1 MSFLSVTPP
10 NLPMADDEYL
20 RLGEEDFRRV
30 LRLYFNRL
38 NADLQALSAPGGA
51 ALLNTPTALYFCTN
65 TQPILVTDTAYPIF
79 FCNTYY
85 QNQITLSNNEESTF
99 TASISGTTMT
109 VSAVATG
116 TVLVGATITGTGVT
130 TGTRIVS
137 AGTGTGGTGTY
148 TVSDSQTV
156 SSTTITGSSPVRV
169 TANKAGIYNFQLS
182 AQLLS
187 TSGSPKDVQVWIRRD
202 GTDIGYSSRTFT
214 NEINNGHFEMQW
226 AFNIDLE
233 ADGYI
238 EMMWAA
244 DSTAVSLQST
254 APSSPYPGTA
264 SAVLAVNYV
273 SNLEGFDIATPP
285 SP

>member
-1 MSFLSVTPP
+1 MGFLSAPPP
-10 NLPMADDEYL
+10 NLPIADDDYA
-20 RLGEEDFRRV
+20 RISEEDFRKV

-65 TQPILVTDTAYPIF
+65 TQPILVIDTAYPIF

>member
-1 MSFLSVTPP
+1 MGFLSVPPP
-10 NLPMADDEYL
+10 NLPLADNDYA
-20 RLGEEDFRRV
+20 RIYEEEFRKV

-38 NADLQALSAPGGA
+38 NADLAALSEPGGA
-51 ALLNTPTALYFCTN
+51 ALLNTPSALYFCTN

-116 TVLVGATITGTGVT
+116 VVLVGATITGTGVT
-130 TGTRIVS
+130 AGTRIVS

-148 TVSDSQTV
+148 TVSESQTV

-169 TANKAGIYNFQLS
+169 TANVAGIYNFQLS
-182 AQLLS
+182 AQMLS
-187 TSGSPKDVQVWIRRD
+187 TNASAKDVQVWIRRD
-202 GTDIGYSSRTFT
+202 GTDIGYSARTFT
-214 NEINNGHFEMQW
+214 SDLNNGYFEMQW
-226 AFNIDLE
+226 AFNIDLQ
-233 ADGYI
+233 ADSYI
-238 EMMWAA
+238 EMMWAS
-244 DSTAVSLQST
+244 DDTDVSLQST

-264 SAVLAVNYV
+264 SAVLAVNYI
-273 SNLEGFDIATPP
+273 SSLEGFDIATPP

>member
-1 MSFLSVTPP
+1 MGFLSVPTP
-10 NLPMADDEYL
+10 NLPLADDEYG
-20 RLGEEDFRRV
+20 RIYEEEFRKV

-65 TQPILVTDTAYPIF
+65 TQPILIVDTAYPIF

-116 TVLVGATITGTGVT
+116 VVLVGATITGTGVT
-130 TGTRIVS
+130 AGTRIVS

-169 TANKAGIYNFQLS
+169 TANVAGIYNFQLS

-187 TSGSPKDVQVWIRRD
+187 TNASPKDIQIWIRRD
-202 GTDIGYSSRTFT
+202 GTDIGYSARTFT
-214 NEINNGHFEMQW
+214 SDINNAYFEMQW
-226 AFNIDLE
+226 AFNIDLQ
-233 ADGYI
+233 ADSYI
-238 EMMWAA
+238 EMMWASG
-244 DSTAVSLQST
+244 DTAVSLQAT

>member
-1 MSFLSVTPP
+1 MGFLSVPTP
-10 NLPMADDEYL
+10 NLPLADDEYG
-20 RLGEEDFRRV
+20 RIYEEEFRKI

-38 NADLQALSAPGGA
+38 NADLQALSEPGGA
-51 ALLNTPTALYFCTN
+51 ALLNTPTALYYCTN
-65 TQPILVTDTAYPIF
+65 TQPILVIDTAYPIF

-130 TGTRIVS
+130 AGTRITA

-169 TANKAGIYNFQLS
+169 TANVAGIYNFQLS

-187 TSGSPKDVQVWIRRD
+187 TNASPKDVQIWIRRD
-202 GTDIGYSSRTFT
+202 GTDIGYSARTFT
-214 NEINNGHFEMQW
+214 SDINNAYFEMQW
-226 AFNIDLE
+226 SFNIDLQ
-233 ADGYI
+233 ADSYI
-238 EMMWAA
+238 EMMWAS
-244 DSTAVSLQST
+244 DDTDVSLQST

-285 SP
+285 

>member
-1 MSFLSVTPP
+1 MGFLSVPTP
-10 NLPMADDEYL
+10 NLPLADDEYG
-20 RLGEEDFRRV
+20 RIYEEEFRKI

-51 ALLNTPTALYFCTN
+51 ALLNTPTALYFSTY
-65 TQPILVTDTAYPIF
+65 TQPILVIDTAYPIF
-79 FCNTYY
+79 FDNTYY

-116 TVLVGATITGTGVT
+116 VVLVGATITGTGVT
-130 TGTRIVS
+130 AGTRIVS

-169 TANKAGIYNFQLS
+169 TANVAGIYNFQLS

-187 TSGSPKDVQVWIRRD
+187 TNASPKDVQIWIRRD
-202 GTDIGYSSRTFT
+202 GTDIGYSARRFT
-214 NEINNGHFEMQW
+214 SDINNAYFEMQW
-226 AFNIDLE
+226 SFNIDLQ

-238 EMMWAA
+238 EMMWAS
-244 DSTAVSLQST
+244 DDTDVSLQST

>member
-1 MSFLSVTPP
+1 MSFLSATPP

-116 TVLVGATITGTGVT
+116 VVLVGATITGTGVT
-130 TGTRIVS
+130 AGTRIVS

-156 SSTTITGSSPVRV
+156 SSTTITGSSPVRI
-169 TANKAGIYNFQLS
+169 TANVAGIYNFQLS
-182 AQLLS
+182 TQVES
-187 TSGSPKDVQVWIRRD
+187 TSASPKNFQIWIRRD
-202 GTDIGYSSRTFT
+202 GTDIGYSARQFT
-214 NEINNGHFEMQW
+214 NDVNNGFFEVQW
-226 AFNIDLE
+226 SFNIDLQ

-238 EMMWAA
+238 EMMMGA
-244 DSTAVSLQST
+244 DSTDLSLTST
-254 APSSPYPGTA
+254 APSAPYPGAA
-264 SAVLAVNYV
+264 SAVLAVNYI
-273 SNLEGFDIATPP
+273 SSLEGFDIATPP

>member
-1 MSFLSVTPP
+1 MGFLSVPPP
-10 NLPMADDEYL
+10 NLPVADDEYG
-20 RLGEEDFRRV
+20 RIYEEEFRKV

-38 NADLQALSAPGGA
+38 NADLLSLSAPGGG
-51 ALLNTPTALYFCTN
+51 ALLNVPSALYFSTY
-65 TQPILVTDTAYPIF
+65 TQPILVVDTGYPVF
-79 FCNTYY
+79 FGNTYY
-85 QNQITLSNNEESTF
+85 QNQLTLSNNEEASF

-109 VSAVATG
+109 VSAVASG

-130 TGTRIVS
+130 AGTRIVS

-148 TVSDSQTV
+148 TVSASQTV

-169 TANKAGIYNFQLS
+169 TANIAGIYSFQLS
-182 AQLLS
+182 LQIAS
-187 TSGSPKDVQVWIRRD
+187 TSSSAKDFHIWIRRD
-202 GTDIGYSSRTFT
+202 GTDIGYSDRQFT
-214 NEINNGHFEMQW
+214 NNINNGFFEIQW
-226 AFNIDLE
+226 AFNIDLQ

-238 EMMWAA
+238 EMMIGAN
-244 DSTAVSLQST
+244 STDLALTST
-254 APSSPYPGTA
+254 APSAPYPGSA

>member
-1 MSFLSVTPP
+1 MGFLSAPPP
-10 NLPMADDEYL
+10 NLPIGPDNYDRIFQDMFAN
-20 RLGEEDFRRV
+20 V

-38 NADLQALSAPGGA
+38 NADLGALSASGGA
-51 ALLNTPTALYFCTN
+51 ALLNSPTALYFCTN

-116 TVLVGATITGTGVT
+116 VVLVGATITGTGVT
-130 TGTRIVS
+130 AGTRIVS

-156 SSTTITGSSPVRV
+156 SSTTITGSSPVRI
-169 TANKAGIYNFQLS
+169 TANVAGIYNFQLS
-182 AQLLS
+182 TQVES
-187 TSGSPKDVQVWIRRD
+187 TSASPKNFQIWIRRD
-202 GTDIGYSSRTFT
+202 GTDIGYSARQFT
-214 NEINNGHFEMQW
+214 NDVNNGFFEVQW
-226 AFNIDLE
+226 SFNIDLQ

-238 EMMWAA
+238 EMMMGA
-244 DSTAVSLQST
+244 DSTDLSLTST
-254 APSSPYPGTA
+254 APSAPYPGAA

>member
-1 MSFLSVTPP
+1 MSFLSATPP

-65 TQPILVTDTAYPIF
+65 TQPILVIDTAYPIF

-148 TVSDSQTV
+148 TVSASQTV

-187 TSGSPKDVQVWIRRD
+187 TSGSPKDVQVWIRRN
-202 GTDIGYSSRTFT
+202 GTDINYSSRTFT

-226 AFNIDLE
+226 AFNIDLQ
-233 ADGYI
+233 AGGYI

>member
-1 MSFLSVTPP
+1 MGFLSAPPP
-10 NLPMADDEYL
+10 NLPIADDDYA
-20 RLGEEDFRRV
+20 RISEEDFRKV

-51 ALLNTPTALYFCTN
+51 ALLNTPSALYFCTN
-65 TQPILVTDTAYPIF
+65 TQPILIVDTAYPIF

-116 TVLVGATITGTGVT
+116 TILVGATITGTGVT
-130 TGTRIVS
+130 TGTRITA

-169 TANKAGIYNFQLS
+169 TANVAGIYNFQLS

-187 TSGSPKDVQVWIRRD
+187 TNASPKDVQIWIRRD
-202 GTDIGYSSRTFT
+202 GTDIGYSARTFT
-214 NEINNGHFEMQW
+214 SDINNAYFEMQW
-226 AFNIDLE
+226 AFNIDLQ
-233 ADGYI
+233 AGSYI
-238 EMMWAA
+238 EMIWAS
-244 DSTAVSLQST
+244 DDTDVSLQST

-285 SP
+285 

>member
-1 MSFLSVTPP
+1 MGFLSVPTP
-10 NLPMADDEYL
+10 NLPLADDEYG
-20 RLGEEDFRRV
+20 RIYEEEFRKI

-38 NADLQALSAPGGA
+38 NADLQSLSEPGGA
-51 ALLNTPTALYFCTN
+51 ALLNTPTALYYCTN
-65 TQPILVTDTAYPIF
+65 TQPILVIDTAYPIF

-85 QNQITLSNNEESTF
+85 QNQITLSNNEEATF

-116 TVLVGATITGTGVT
+116 TVLVGATITGNGVT
-130 TGTRIVS
+130 AGTRITA

-169 TANKAGIYNFQLS
+169 TADVAGIYNFQLS

-187 TSGSPKDVQVWIRRD
+187 TNASAKDVQVWIRRD
-202 GTDIGYSSRTFT
+202 GTDIGYSARTFT
-214 NEINNGHFEMQW
+214 SDLNNGYFEMQW
-226 AFNIDLE
+226 SFNIDLE

-238 EMMWAA
+238 EMMWAS
-244 DSTAVSLQST
+244 DDTDVSLQST

-285 SP
+285 

>member
-1 MSFLSVTPP
+1 MGFLSVPTP
-10 NLPMADDEYL
+10 NLPLADDEYG
-20 RLGEEDFRRV
+20 RIYEEEFRKV

-38 NADLQALSAPGGA
+38 NADLQSLSAPGGA
-51 ALLNTPTALYFCTN
+51 ALLNTPTALYYCTN
-65 TQPILVTDTAYPIF
+65 TQPILVIDTAYPIF

-130 TGTRIVS
+130 AGTRIVS

-169 TANKAGIYNFQLS
+169 TANVAGIYNFQLS

-214 NEINNGHFEMQW
+214 NDINNGHFEMQW
-226 AFNIDLE
+226 SFNIDLE

-244 DSTAVSLQST
+244 DDTAVSLESA

-285 SP
+285 

>member
-1 MSFLSVTPP
+1 MGFLSVPTP
-10 NLPMADDEYL
+10 NLPLADDEYG
-20 RLGEEDFRRV
+20 RIYEEEFRKI

-51 ALLNTPTALYFCTN
+51 ALLNTPTALYFSTY
-65 TQPILVTDTAYPIF
+65 TQPILVIDTAYPIF
-79 FCNTYY
+79 FDNTYY

-116 TVLVGATITGTGVT
+116 VVLVGATITGTGVT
-130 TGTRIVS
+130 AGTRIVS

-156 SSTTITGSSPVRV
+156 SSTTITGSSPVRI
-169 TANKAGIYNFQLS
+169 TANVAGIYNFQLS
-182 AQLLS
+182 TQVES
-187 TSGSPKDVQVWIRRD
+187 TSASPKNFQIWIRRD
-202 GTDIGYSSRTFT
+202 GTDIGYSARQFT
-214 NEINNGHFEMQW
+214 NDVNNGFFEVQW
-226 AFNIDLE
+226 SFNIDLQ

-238 EMMWAA
+238 EMMMGA
-244 DSTAVSLQST
+244 DSTDLSLTST
-254 APSSPYPGTA
+254 APSAPYPGAA

>member
-1 MSFLSVTPP
+1 MGFLSVPPP
-10 NLPMADDEYL
+10 NLPVADDEYG
-20 RLGEEDFRRV
+20 RIYEEEFRKI

-38 NADLQALSAPGGA
+38 NADLASLSAPGGS

-65 TQPILVTDTAYPIF
+65 TQPILVIDTAYPIF

-116 TVLVGATITGTGVT
+116 TVLVGAFLTGTGVT
-130 TGTRIVS
+130 AGTRIVS

-148 TVSDSQTV
+148 TVSESQTV

-169 TANKAGIYNFQLS
+169 TANVAGIYNFQLS

-214 NEINNGHFEMQW
+214 NDINNGHFEMQW
-226 AFNIDLE
+226 AFNIDLQ
-233 ADGYI
+233 ADSYI
-238 EMMWAA
+238 EMMWAS
-244 DSTAVSLQST
+244 DNTAVLLQST

-285 SP
+285 